1 MTSFALI
8 VWSYQQ
14 QGSALTTSLLSVCSY
29 APYVAMSLFAGALCD
44 RLDKKRTMLVCDTL
58 AAVTTLCVYGL
69 LPCGTAGRM
78 APLFAER
85 PGMG

>member
-1 MTSFALI
+1 MKHPFRAPAPAGMRPFLLLWSTQSLSALGSSMTSFALI

-44 RLDKKRTMLVCDTL
+44 RL
-58 AAVTTLCVYGL
+58 
-69 LPCGTAGRM
+69 
-78 APLFAER
+78 
-85 PGMG
+85 